1 VTRLLRWSWRDLRA
15 RWVQVVA
22 IAFIVALGSGTYSG
36 LSSTS
41 AWRRLSYDASYRR
54 LRVDDIHVTLSDG
67 SYVDA
72 ATLAATATSIS
83 HRGGIR
89 TAQARLIVPTQVDAS
104 TAHRTILVP
113 GRIVGAPVVGGTSGV
128 DLQGAKQG
136 RVLRPGD
143 STTATATIDYHFAHH
158 YGLPAHGT
166 ITVSANQRL
175 EYVGQVLQPDYFVIT
190 GNQGNLLAEANY
202 AVVFTSLDRAQTLAG
217 RPGAANDLVVALK
230 PGADLR
236 RVEQE
241 LRTAL
246 AARFP
251 DVGVKVQA
259 RSADRDYRS
268 FYDDIANDQRFY
280 NIFAVLILAAAAFA
294 AFNLTG
300 RMVEAQ
306 RREIGIGMALG
317 VPPRR
322 LAVRPVLAGTE
333 IAVLGVVLG
342 IGMGA
347 LLGFLMGSV
356 LRGFVPLPVWRIPF
370 QAGTFA
376 RGAALGLVIP
386 IAATIYPVWQAVRVA
401 PVDAIR
407 TGALNA
413 RGRVPLL
420 ARIPLPGRTTGQLP
434 FRNLLRAPRRTV
446 TTVLGVAAAITV
458 LIGVVGMTDSFFA
471 TIDRA
476 DHELLRSSPRRL
488 SVDLASFVPES
499 SSVVTGVRQS
509 PVVSRS
515 STDLRLGGTLFHG
528 TAHVDTLLQLVDI
541 QHGIW
546 TPTIAHRRPAG
557 GLPGIVVSAKAAHD
571 LGTGPGRVITLRHP
585 QRSGLTSYRYV
596 RSRVRV
602 IGITPLPTRY
612 VAFMDLGS
620 ASIMGL
626 SGITNTMIVVP
637 RAGVTASEAE
647 RALFGQPGVASVQPV
662 QGYTDSVRHE
672 LARVLDILLI
682 VEGAVLL
689 LALLIAF
696 NSASINADERARDH
710 ATMFAFGLP
719 VRRVVRMAIT
729 ESAVMGVL
737 GTAVGVL
744 LGWVLLGWLIQDLL
758 PRAYPDL
765 GIVSYVA
772 PRTLMTAAG
781 VGVLAVALA
790 PLLTIRKLRA
800 MDIPSTLR
808 VVE

>member
-1 VTRLLRWSWRDLRA
+1 MTRLLRWSWRDLRA

-41 AWRRLSYDASYRR
+41 AWRRLSYDASYRQ

-67 SYVDA
+67 SFVDA
-72 ATLAATATSIS
+72 ATLAAAARSIPQPG
-83 HRGGIR
+83 RIR
-89 TAQARLIVPTQVDAS
+89 AAQPRLLVPTQVDAS
-104 TAHRTILVP
+104 TANRTILVP
-113 GRIVGAPVVGGTSGV
+113 GRIVGAPIVGGAAGV
-128 DLQGAKQG
+128 DLQAAKAG
-136 RVLRPGD
+136 RVLRAGD
-143 STTATATIDYHFAHH
+143 SSAPTATIDYHFAHH
-158 YGLPAHGT
+158 FALPAAGSV
-166 ITVSANQRL
+166 TVSGNHRL
-175 EYVGQVLQPDYFVIT
+175 AYVGQVLQPEYFVIT
-190 GNQGNLLAEANY
+190 GNQGNLLAEADY
-202 AVVFTSLDRAQTLAG
+202 AVLFTSLAQAQSLAG
-217 RPGAANDLVVALK
+217 RPGAANELVVAVA
-230 PGADLR
+230 PGADVP
-236 RVEQE
+236 RVEQD
-241 LRTAL
+241 LRTTL
-246 AARFP
+246 EARFP

-259 RSADRDYRS
+259 RRADRDYRS
-268 FYDDIANDQRFY
+268 LYDDIANDQRFY
-280 NIFAVLILAAAAFA
+280 DIFAILILAAAAFA

-322 LAVRPVLAGTE
+322 LAVRPLLAGVE

-347 LLGFLMGSV
+347 LLGYLMGSV
-356 LRGFVPLPVWRIPF
+356 LRGFVPLPVWRLPF

-376 RGAALGLVIP
+376 RGAALGLLIP
-386 IAATIYPVWQAVRVA
+386 IAATIYPVWRAVRVA

-407 TGALNA
+407 TGALTA

-420 ARIPLPGRTTGQLP
+420 ARIPLPGRTTEQLP

-446 TTVLGVAAAITV
+446 TTVLGIAAAITV

-476 DHELLRSSPRRL
+476 DQELLKSSPRRL
-488 SVDLASFVPES
+488 SVDLASFVPVAS
-499 SSVVTGVRQS
+499 ATVTGIRQS
-509 PVVSRS
+509 PVVAGSA
-515 STDLRLGGTLFHG
+515 TDLRLGGTLRNG
-528 TAHVDTLLQLVDI
+528 TAHVDTLLQLIDLR
-541 QHGIW
+541 HGIW
-546 TPTIAHRRPAG
+546 TPTIEHARPAG
-557 GLPGIVVSAKAAHD
+557 GLPGIVISAKAAHD
-571 LGTGPGRVITLRHP
+571 LGTSPGGVVTLRHP
-585 QRSGLTSYRYV
+585 QRTGVTSYRYV
-596 RSRVRV
+596 QSKVRV

-612 VAFMDLGS
+612 VAFMDLRS

-626 SGITNTMIVVP
+626 TGITNTMVVVP
-637 RAGVTASEAE
+637 RSGVSTGAAE

-672 LARVLDILLI
+672 LARILDILLI

-719 VRRVVRMAIT
+719 VPRVIRMAVT

-737 GTAVGVL
+737 GTALGVV
-744 LGWVLLGWLIQDLL
+744 LGWLLLGWLISDLL

-765 GIVSYVA
+765 GIVSHIA
-772 PRTLMTAAG
+772 PRTLATAAG
-781 VGVLAVALA
+781 VGVLAVAMA